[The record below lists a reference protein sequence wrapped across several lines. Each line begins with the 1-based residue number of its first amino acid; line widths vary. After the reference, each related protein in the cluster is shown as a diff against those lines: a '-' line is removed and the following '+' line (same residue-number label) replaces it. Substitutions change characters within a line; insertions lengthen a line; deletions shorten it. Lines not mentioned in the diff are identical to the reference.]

1 MNKEIHKLVIVAVIL
16 GLAFFRLIP
25 HPPNFTPVL
34 AISIFAGIKFKNN
47 LFSYLVPIIAMFL
60 SDAFIGFHS
69 GMYVIYPTLILT
81 VLIARNFNSINS
93 AALFSSILFFIVTNF
108 QVWIMSASYS
118 NTLIGMIECYTL
130 ALPFFSMTLLSTFLF
145 SYCLFYGYSFFSS
158 TSLYQKV

>member
-1 MNKEIHKLVIVAVIL
+1 MNNEIHKLVIVAVIL
-16 GLAFFRLIP
+16 GLTFFRLIP
-25 HPPNFTPVL
+25 HPPNFTPIL
-34 AISIFAGIKFKNN
+34 AVSIFAGIKFKSN
-47 LFSYLVPIIAMFL
+47 LFSYLIPIIAMFL

-108 QVWIMSASYS
+108 QVWIMSSSYS
-118 NTLIGMIECYTL
+118 KTLSGIIECYTL

-145 SYCLFYGYSFFSS
+145 SYCLFHGFSFFSS
-158 TSLYQKV
+158 TSLYQKI